1 MGERADY
8 SLPSE
13 PNKSGSES
21 KQRSHRILLGDWE
34 AYQIISSI
42 WKKQTCCTGQKD
54 IISYGKDI
62 ISGTCKYYVNDLA
75 FHNYLYNGYGYGI
88 GYLLENR
95 IYLDL
100 KITGYDVYVGV
111 IKNREVDYNY
121 I

>member
-1 MGERADY
+1 
-8 SLPSE
+8 
-13 PNKSGSES
+13 
-21 KQRSHRILLGDWE
+21 
-34 AYQIISSI
+34 
-42 WKKQTCCTGQKD
+42 
-54 IISYGKDI
+54 
-62 ISGTCKYYVNDLA
+62 LA

>member
-1 MGERADY
+1 MVASSQLFHREERY
-8 SLPSE
+8 
-13 PNKSGSES
+13 N
-21 KQRSHRILLGDWE
+21 
-34 AYQIISSI
+34 IIR
-42 WKKQTCCTGQKD
+42 
-54 IISYGKDI
+54 KDI

>member
-1 MGERADY
+1 M
-8 SLPSE
+8 
-13 PNKSGSES
+13 
-21 KQRSHRILLGDWE
+21 
-34 AYQIISSI
+34 
-42 WKKQTCCTGQKD
+42 
-54 IISYGKDI
+54 
-62 ISGTCKYYVNDLA
+62 
-75 FHNYLYNGYGYGI
+75 LYNGYGYGI